1 MKKDTAV
8 MAIISK
14 EQDIAATTS
23 MKDMMSMT
31 GTAATI
37 MTGMKDTTAIT
48 TIRSMRKDTAAI
60 TMMERK
66 VDITAA
72 TITRNKMQIISKSEE
87 DTRKAGKSFA
97 ETLEKGDVVSLR
109 GSLGAGK
116 TVFAKG
122 IAESLGIEE
131 AIVSPTFTIVQ
142 EYDGRIKMYH
152 LDLYRLSGEDEFE
165 SMGGEDF
172 LYSDGVALIEWS
184 EKIESMLPESTIY
197 VDISIGDDGNRVINV
212 EGGRHEYSLS

>member
-1 MKKDTAV
+1 MKKGTAV

-14 EQDIAATTS
+14 EQDTAATTS
-23 MKDMMSMT
+23 MKDMTGMT
-31 GTAATI
+31 GIAATI

-48 TIRSMRKDTAAI
+48 TIRSMRKGTAAI
-60 TMMERK
+60 IMMERK

-142 EYDGRIKMYH
+142 EYDGRLKMYH

-197 VDISIGDDGNRVINV
+197 VDISIDDDGNRVINV